1 MNKLKQLLPKKLITN
16 SFHKLYYYSRKT
28 TWNSTSWLGLPI
40 SKCPLDLWT
49 YQEIIFEVQPDVII
63 ETGTGSGGST
73 LFFASLC
80 ELTNKGKVISIELG
94 DMSDKPQ
101 HKRITYLLGS
111 STSKEILQQVQ
122 QLISDDKKVLVNLDS
137 EHTKKHVLEEL
148 KLYSKLVTVGSYI
161 IVEDTNIGGHPVKPD
176 YYPGP
181 MEAVK
186 EFLKTNSDFIIDKN
200 REKFYLTFNPN
211 GYLKRVK

>member
-1 MNKLKQLLPKKLITN
+1 MITN